1 MVLTKIHI
9 KIMTHLKYPSLEKL
23 RCVNRYFARIIEF
36 DPLLKLK
43 KQYIKELFAIE
54 YADIHDY
61 LERPSNCREDFFYRC
76 FECFE
81 IKAANIFDVSHRDG
95 MMDTDIGSIKRYCI
109 ECGIKGR
116 WEPGAEVRFFLDNKY
131 GITGGVN
138 GFVGGGRQYVF
149 CGACKELKES
159 EWKGGPW
166 KECRDCWFGQG
177 GRQYTMIE
185 EAFEVKPE
193 SRYKEGQA
201 GHGGFS
207 ALEGYSACRG
217 GLPASDRGG
226 CPAC

>member
-95 MMDTDIGSIKRYCI
+95 MMDTDIGSIKRFCI

-138 GFVGGGRQYVF
+138 GFVGGG
-149 CGACKELKES
+149 GAS
-159 EWKGGPW
+159 
-166 KECRDCWFGQG
+166 
-177 GRQYTMIE
+177 MSS
-185 EAFEVKPE
+185 V
-193 SRYKEGQA
+193 
-201 GHGGFS
+201 
-207 ALEGYSACRG
+207 
-217 GLPASDRGG
+217 GLARS
-226 CPAC
+226 